1 MKRTLAAL
9 ACLLLIPG
17 GADVARAQQ
26 PPPVDGVLR
35 LLLRLEQVM
44 QAGNPDAYMDLLSA
58 VADRKLARD
67 ASRMLVGAG
76 ITRAVIRERDRA
88 PLEGTLPGDGYRLMV
103 EVLAERGARARIDT
117 WRLDIRR
124 VPTETSDDEWR
135 VAGQAS
141 LSMVDG
147 LHRLSL
153 NTAKAWRARGLV
165 VKSDDLEIRIPDGQ
179 VFVAETNEG
188 PTAAVLVA
196 GDGGTIA
203 FRPAPEAEREQV
215 RIYAGSDAIEA
226 RVEEVF
232 LRVNP
237 AEFAARVPAESLTET
252 EPDPAMARR
261 ADAMF
266 REHVARSFAVD
277 LADLSRDTWSL
288 PPSPGDF
295 LAEMRTRRFQT
306 LTYSK
311 SSNDPEDIS
320 VFDRRRRRNISVY
333 ASAARLAA
341 GVTRFD
347 EDARTPYDVTHC
359 ELDVAFNPARQWVEG
374 RALMRLRI
382 KADAVNSLTLRLA
395 ENLTV
400 RSIYSNE
407 FGRLLSLRVRGQNNV
422 IVNLNGF
429 ATRGT
434 QMTLDI
440 TYSGRLE
447 PVEPDRETAAP
458 QFPQDRPE
466 FVSEGA
472 SFPGEMSLLYSTR
485 TYWYP
490 QGSSGDYLTA
500 EMHLTVPEPY
510 HVAASGV
517 LAPGSPVVVP
527 GVERQPSG
535 RRYTFETKQPVRYL
549 ACLITRLVRVD
560 ARTLSLV
567 EPIANLLPA
576 GSSALPAE
584 PVRPGSFN
592 SELDLAVEVNP
603 RQVGRGRQAM
613 PVAEDVMAFYTS
625 LIGDSPYPALTLALI
640 EKDLPGGHSPAYLAV
655 LNQPLPTT
663 SSNWSGDPAAFIAFP
678 EFFIAHELAHQWWG
692 QAVGWRT
699 YHDQW
704 ISEGFSQYFAALYAR
719 KRRGDALFGD
729 MLRRMAKWARDQGNA
744 GPVSL
749 GYRLGHIQGDS
760 RIFRA
765 LVYNKSAVTLHM
777 LRRIVGDE
785 AFFRGVRRLYFRF
798 RFERAAT
805 SDVREAFERESGLDL
820 ARFFD
825 TWIGGSG
832 TPRVAFGWSR
842 PAGSP
847 SDEAVV
853 RIEQRG
859 KESEFPVTLT
869 VQYTDGRAE
878 DTQVVVRGGEAE
890 FRVPVK
896 GAVRDI
902 LLNRDGLTPLEVV
915 GR

>member
-17 GADVARAQQ
+17 EAGPARAQQ
-26 PPPVDGVLR
+26 PPPVDGIVR
-35 LLLRLEQVM
+35 LLLRLEQLM
-44 QAGNPDAYMDLLSA
+44 QAGNPDAYLDVLSG
-58 VADRKLARD
+58 VADRGLAQNAAR
-67 ASRMLVGAG
+67 ALIGPG

-88 PLEGTLPGDGYRLMV
+88 PLDGTLPGDGFRLMI
-103 EVLAERGARARIDT
+103 EVLSERGSRARIET

-124 VPTETSDDEWR
+124 VPTDTSEDEWR
-135 VAGQAS
+135 VAGQAP
-141 LSMVDG
+141 LTTVDG
-147 LHRLSL
+147 LHRLTL
-153 NTAKAWRARGLV
+153 NTARAWRAQNLV

-179 VFVAETNEG
+179 VFLADTNEG

-196 GDGGTIA
+196 GEGGEIA

-215 RIYAGSDAIEA
+215 RIYAGTDAIET

-232 LRVNP
+232 LRFNP
-237 AEFAARVPAESLTET
+237 SEFASRLPAGALTPA
-252 EPDPAMARR
+252 EPDPAMAKR

-266 REHVARSFAVD
+266 RENIARSFSVD

-288 PPSPGDF
+288 PPPAGDL

-333 ASAARLAA
+333 ASPASLAA
-341 GVTRFD
+341 GRARFD
-347 EDARTPYDVTHC
+347 EDARAAYDVTHY
-359 ELDVAFNPARQWVEG
+359 ELDVAFNPSRQWVEG
-374 RALMRLRI
+374 RALVRLRI
-382 KADAVNSLTLRLA
+382 QADAVNSLNLRLA

-407 FGRLLSLRVRGQNNV
+407 FGRLLSLRVRGQNVV
-422 IVNLNGF
+422 IVNLSGF

-434 QMTLDI
+434 LMTLDI

-447 PVEPDRETAAP
+447 PVEPDRESVAP
-458 QFPQDRPE
+458 QFSQERPE

-472 SFPGEMSLLYSTR
+472 SFPGEASLLYSTR
-485 TYWYP
+485 AYWYP
-490 QGSSGDYLTA
+490 QGSSGDYATA
-500 EMHLTVPEPY
+500 AMHLTVPESFQI
-510 HVAASGV
+510 AASGG
-517 LAPGSPVVVP
+517 LAAGSPVVVP
-527 GVERQPSG
+527 GADRQPSG
-535 RRYTFETKQPVRYL
+535 RRYTFEAKQPVRYL
-549 ACLITRLVRVD
+549 ACLITRLVRVN
-560 ARTLSLV
+560 ARTVSLV
-567 EPIANLLPA
+567 EPIASLLPGGA
-576 GSSALPAE
+576 SALPADAL
-584 PVRPGSFN
+584 RSGSFN
-592 SELDLAVEVNP
+592 SEIDLVVEANP
-603 RQVGRGRQAM
+603 RQLARGRQAA
-613 PVAEDVMAFYTS
+613 PVAEDVMTFYTS
-625 LIGDSPYPALTLALI
+625 LVGDSPYPELTLALV

-663 SSNWSGDPAAFIAFP
+663 SANWSGDPAAFIAFP
-678 EFFIAHELAHQWWG
+678 EYFIAHELAHQWWG

-704 ISEGFSQYFAALYAR
+704 ISEGFSQYFSALYAQ

-729 MLRRMAKWARDQGNA
+729 MLRRMAKWAREQGKA

-765 LVYNKSAVTLHM
+765 VVYNKSAVTLHM
-777 LRRIVGDE
+777 LRRIIGDD
-785 AFFRGVRRLYFRF
+785 AFFRGVRRVYFNFRF
-798 RFERAAT
+798 DKADT
-805 SDVREAFERESGLDL
+805 DDVREAFERESGTDL
-820 ARFFD
+820 KRFFD
-825 TWIGGSG
+825 AWIGGSG
-832 TPRVAFGWSR
+832 SPLVAFSWNR

-847 SDEAVV
+847 SDEALV
-853 RIEQRG
+853 RVEQRG

-869 VQYTDGRAE
+869 VQYTDGRSE
-878 DTQVVVRGGEAE
+878 DTQVVVRGRVAE

-896 GAVRDI
+896 GTVRGI

>member
-1 MKRTLAAL
+1 MKWTLAAL
-9 ACLLLIPG
+9 ACLLLVPG
-17 GADVARAQQ
+17 GTGVARAQQ
-26 PPPVDGVLR
+26 PPPVDGIVR

-44 QAGNPDAYMDLLSA
+44 QAGNPDAYMGVLSA
-58 VADRKLARD
+58 VADRKIARE
-67 ASRMLVGAG
+67 ASRALVGPG

-88 PLEGTLPGDGYRLMV
+88 PLDGTLPGDGYRLMV
-103 EVLAERGARARIDT
+103 EVLSERGARARIDT

-124 VPTETSDDEWR
+124 VPTDTNADEWR
-135 VAGQAS
+135 VAGQLP
-141 LSMVDG
+141 LSTVDG

-153 NTAKAWRARGLV
+153 NTAKAWRARNLV
-165 VKSDDLEIRIPDGQ
+165 VRSDDLEIRIPDGQ
-179 VFVAETNEG
+179 VFVADTNEG

-196 GDGGTIA
+196 GNGGTIA

-215 RIYAGSDAIEA
+215 RIYAGSDAIET

-232 LRVNP
+232 LRFNP

-252 EPDPAMARR
+252 APDPAMARR

-266 REHVARSFAVD
+266 RENLAKSFAVD
-277 LADLSRDTWSL
+277 LGDLSRDTWSL
-288 PPSPGDF
+288 PPSGGDF

-311 SSNDPEDIS
+311 SSNDPEDVS

-333 ASAARLAA
+333 ASPARQAA
-341 GVTRFD
+341 GPARFD
-347 EDARTPYDVTHC
+347 EDARAAYDVTHY
-359 ELDVAFNPARQWVEG
+359 ELDVAFNPSRLWVEG
-374 RALMRLRI
+374 RALMQLRI
-382 KADAVNSLTLRLA
+382 RADAVNSLNLRLA

-407 FGRLLSLRVRGQNNV
+407 FGRLLSLRIRGQNNV
-422 IVNLNGF
+422 IVNLSGF

-434 QMTLDI
+434 LITLDI

-447 PVEPDRETAAP
+447 PVEPDRESVAP

-466 FVSEGA
+466 IVTELS

-490 QGSSGDYLTA
+490 QGPSGDYSTA
-500 EMHLTVPEPY
+500 VMHLTVPETY
-510 HVAASGV
+510 QLTASGE

-527 GVERQPSG
+527 GVDRHPAG
-535 RRYTFETKQPVRYL
+535 RRYTFEAKQPVRYL
-549 ACLITRLVRVD
+549 ACLITRLVRVST
-560 ARTLSLV
+560 RTLSLV
-567 EPIANLLPA
+567 EPIASLLPA
-576 GSSALPAE
+576 GVSALPAQ
-584 PVRPGSFN
+584 PLLSGSFN
-592 SELDLAVEVNP
+592 SELDLAVEANP
-603 RQVGRGRQAM
+603 RQLARGRQAL
-613 PVAEDVMAFYTS
+613 PVAEDVMTFYTS

-655 LNQPLPTT
+655 LNQPLPTA
-663 SSNWSGDPAAFIAFP
+663 SANWSGDPAAFIAFP
-678 EFFIAHELAHQWWG
+678 EYFLAHELAHQWWG

-704 ISEGFSQYFAALYAR
+704 ISEGFSQYFAALYAQR
-719 KRRGDALFGD
+719 RRGDALFGD
-729 MLRRMAKWARDQGNA
+729 MLRRMAKWAREQGKA

-765 LVYNKSAVTLHM
+765 VVYNKSAVTLHM

-785 AFFRGVRRLYFRF
+785 AFFRGVRRLYFGF
-798 RFERAAT
+798 RFDKADTR
-805 SDVREAFERESGLDL
+805 DVREAFERESGLDL
-820 ARFFD
+820 RRFFD

-832 TPRVAFGWSR
+832 TPAVAFSWSR
-842 PAGSP
+842 PAGGAAE
-847 SDEAVV
+847 EATV
-853 RIEQRG
+853 RIEQRA
-859 KESEFPVTLT
+859 KESEFPVTVT
-869 VQYTDGRAE
+869 VQYTDGRVE
-878 DTQVVVRGGEAE
+878 DVQVVVRERAAQ
-890 FRVPVK
+890 FRVPLK
-896 GAVRDI
+896 GSVRDI
-902 LLNRDGLTPLEVV
+902 QLNRDGLTPLDVV

>member
-1 MKRTLAAL
+1 MLGTLAL
-9 ACLLLIPG
+9 LCLVLNQAAP
-17 GADVARAQQ
+17 ARAQQ
-26 PPPVDGVLR
+26 PPPVDGIVR

-44 QAGNPDAYMDLLSA
+44 QAGNPDAYLDMLSG
-58 VADRKLARD
+58 VADRGLAQNAAR
-67 ASRMLVGAG
+67 ALIGPG

-88 PLEGTLPGDGYRLMV
+88 PLDGTLPGDGYRLMV
-103 EVLAERGARARIDT
+103 EVLSERGSRARIET

-124 VPTETSDDEWR
+124 VPTDTSEDEWR
-135 VAGQAS
+135 VAGQAP
-141 LSMVDG
+141 LTTVDG
-147 LHRLSL
+147 LYRLTL
-153 NTAKAWRARGLV
+153 NTAKAWRARNLV

-179 VFVAETNEG
+179 VFLADTNEG

-196 GDGGTIA
+196 GDGGAIV

-215 RIYAGSDAIEA
+215 RIYAGSDAIET
-226 RVEEVF
+226 RVDEVF
-232 LRVNP
+232 LRFNPSEFVSRLP
-237 AEFAARVPAESLTET
+237 AEALTPA

-261 ADAMF
+261 ADEMF
-266 REHVARSFAVD
+266 RENIARSFSVD

-288 PPSPGDF
+288 PPTSGDF

-333 ASAARLAA
+333 ASPARLAA
-341 GVTRFD
+341 GRERFD
-347 EDARTPYDVTHC
+347 EDARSAYDVTHY
-359 ELDVAFNPARQWVEG
+359 ELDVAFNPSRQWVEG
-374 RALMRLRI
+374 RALVRLRI
-382 KADAVNSLTLRLA
+382 QAGAVNSLNLRLA

-407 FGRLLSLRVRGQNNV
+407 FGRLLSLRIRGQNTV
-422 IVNLNGF
+422 IVNLSGF

-447 PVEPDRETAAP
+447 PVEPDRESVAP

-466 FVSEGA
+466 LVSEGA
-472 SFPGEMSLLYSTR
+472 SFPGEASLLYSTR

-490 QGSSGDYLTA
+490 QGSSGDYSTA
-500 EMHLTVPEPY
+500 VMHLTVPEAFQ
-510 HVAASGV
+510 VAASGE
-517 LAPGSPVVVP
+517 LAAGSPVVVP
-527 GVERQPSG
+527 GVDRQPSG
-535 RRYTFETKQPVRYL
+535 RRYTFEAKQPVRYL
-549 ACLITRLVRVD
+549 ACLITRLVRVS
-560 ARTLSLV
+560 ARTVSLV
-567 EPIANLLPA
+567 EPIASLLPGGA
-576 GSSALPAE
+576 ASMPAE
-584 PVRPGSFN
+584 ALRSGSFN
-592 SELDLAVEVNP
+592 SALDLVVEANP
-603 RQVGRGRQAM
+603 RQLARGRQAS
-613 PVAEDVMAFYTS
+613 PVAEDVMTFYTS
-625 LIGDSPYPALTLALI
+625 LVGDSPYPELTLALV

-663 SSNWSGDPAAFIAFP
+663 SANWSGDPAAFIAFP
-678 EFFIAHELAHQWWG
+678 EYFIAHELAHQWWG

-704 ISEGFSQYFAALYAR
+704 ISEGFAQYFSALYAQ

-729 MLRRMAKWARDQGNA
+729 MLRRMAKWAREQGKA

-765 LVYNKSAVTLHM
+765 VVYNKSAVTLHM
-777 LRRIVGDE
+777 LRRVIGDE
-785 AFFRGVRRLYFRF
+785 AFFRGVRRLYFGF
-798 RFERAAT
+798 RFDKADT
-805 SDVREAFERESGLDL
+805 DDVRKAFERESGMDL
-820 ARFFD
+820 KRFFD
-825 TWIGGSG
+825 AWIGGSG
-832 TPRVAFGWSR
+832 SPLVAFSWTR

-847 SDEAVV
+847 SDEALV
-853 RIEQRG
+853 RVEQRG
-859 KESEFPVTLT
+859 KESEFPVTVT

-878 DTQVVVRGGEAE
+878 DSQVIVRGREAE
-890 FRVPVK
+890 FRVPIK
-896 GAVRDI
+896 GSVRDI